1 MQKND
6 SYKKTRVFPD
16 QRPSE
21 FERQHRGLL
30 TLKKAKKSAG
40 RFSRYG
46 TFCDSGMPGQH
57 LGNTRGRPSTGQKWN
72 FFWST
77 PNDPIRKVKRLK
89 SIFEHLSKISPTT
102 GCSHP
107 SLRKFSRKI
116 WKHDHQ
122 KPGRYTVILW
132 WTVDISDVFIIIEG
146 GQASVVGFAF
156 VTSVLRRF

>member
-1 MQKND
+1 MKKG
-6 SYKKTRVFPD
+6 SYKKTSVFPD

-77 PNDPIRKVKRLK
+77 PNDSIRKVNRFK
-89 SIFEHLSKISPTT
+89 SIFEHLSKNFSTT
-102 GCSHP
+102 GLSQP
-107 SLRKFSRKI
+107 SLRNFSKKNMKTWLSKTWPVEYAIHVYYDERLI
-116 WKHDHQ
+116 
-122 KPGRYTVILW
+122 YLI
-132 WTVDISDVFIIIEG
+132 VFILSREV
-146 GQASVVGFAF
+146 S
-156 VTSVLRRF
+156 